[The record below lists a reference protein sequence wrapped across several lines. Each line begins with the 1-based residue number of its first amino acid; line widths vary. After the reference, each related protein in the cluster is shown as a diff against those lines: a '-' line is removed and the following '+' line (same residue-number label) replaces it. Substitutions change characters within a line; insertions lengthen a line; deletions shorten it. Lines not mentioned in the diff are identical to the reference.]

1 VNKGVK
7 KTRHRMS
14 DCRCYLS
21 DVRFRLHVTY
31 AHLGSS
37 HGCVEERILPSAF
50 CLHQTVSSPISGLET
65 VFFCLN
71 VTY

>member
-1 VNKGVK
+1 MNKGVK

-31 AHLGSS
+31 AHLGLVTRV
-37 HGCVEERILPSAF
+37 CRRTDIAFRLLPPPD
-50 CLHQTVSSPISGLET
+50 CLKPHFRAGDSLFLP
-65 VFFCLN
+65 
-71 VTY
+71 